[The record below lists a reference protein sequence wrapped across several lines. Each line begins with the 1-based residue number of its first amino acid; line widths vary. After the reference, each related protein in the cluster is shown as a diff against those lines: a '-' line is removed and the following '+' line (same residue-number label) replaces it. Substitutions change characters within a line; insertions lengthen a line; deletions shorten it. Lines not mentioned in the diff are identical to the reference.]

1 MAFKGFFRKF
11 SKTLGSGIAGIG
23 KAAGGVAMGVGGKL
37 LERGLISGAARLA
50 PSLGALLL

>member
-11 SKTLGSGIAGIG
+11 SKTLGSGIAGVG
-23 KAAGGVAMGVGGKL
+23 KAAGGVALGVGGKL